1 MLTKCSQLVAKRHR
15 VWPPSFARVS
25 SARYAVATNTN
36 YLPAP
41 IIWIWPPQ
49 HTGHTHLSFSFHS
62 TGHWN
67 ACFSCFP
74 NNLTLQLSLAPLVN
88 KTRDMNERIKQETY
102 RQTNKSES
110 SLVIIFFLN
119 PLNSSRRFSCPGHTL
134 THGCK
139 VHVLQCRD
147 GRKCFTRNNSAA
159 THYTHRLR
167 LFSRLNTPP
176 FVWRHQPQNEAALGR
191 CSRAAGVL
199 PPSPPFHS
207 LPTTSIHPPRFALSL
222 FAPVVQRPTSA
233 EVGQEREATLDLCEL
248 QLPSDLSL
256 FFFFGN
262 FVFESRKGEDI
273 QAFKFIEWLHS
284 RMLHLFLLS
293 TTACQF
299 QSSPLEFWT
308 DASARH
314 VIVLRCRYVVSRG
327 TSWRALSSSF
337 NSHRVIARHITLIA
351 ISDLKA
357 GGATRFRSP
366 SILFLAVFF
375 HPFSCSCF
383 FSEEVEDSR
392 VGRMVD
398 WNALESNL
406 LWLIY
411 EERAME
417 WKSGL
422 LCLSRV
428 IRHSK
433 PLAFQGSIQS

>member
-1 MLTKCSQLVAKRHR
+1 MGGNVSHETAVLLLT
-15 VWPPSFARVS
+15 
-25 SARYAVATNTN
+25 T
-36 YLPAP
+36 
-41 IIWIWPPQ
+41 
-49 HTGHTHLSFSFHS
+49 HTGC
-62 TGHWN
+62 G
-67 ACFSCFP
+67 C
-74 NNLTLQLSLAPLVN
+74 SLAWIRRPLCDV
-88 KTRDMNERIKQETY
+88 TSPRT
-102 RQTNKSES
+102 
-110 SLVIIFFLN
+110 
-119 PLNSSRRFSCPGHTL
+119 
-134 THGCK
+134 
-139 VHVLQCRD
+139 
-147 GRKCFTRNNSAA
+147 
-159 THYTHRLR
+159 RLR
-167 LFSRLNTPP
+167 SADVRVPRACCLPP
-176 FVWRHQPQNEAALGR
+176 
-191 CSRAAGVL
+191 L
-199 PPSPPFHS
+199 PSIPSPPPPFIHLASPS
-207 LPTTSIHPPRFALSL
+207 LSSLRSFNDPQALMLGRKGRRLLISTSFNYRVICP
-222 FAPVVQRPTSA
+222 
-233 EVGQEREATLDLCEL
+233 
-248 QLPSDLSL
+248 
-256 FFFFGN
+256 FFLGGN
-262 FVFESRKGEDI
+262 FVFESWKGEDI

-327 TSWRALSSSF
+327 TAWRALSSSF

-351 ISDLKA
+351 FSDLKA

-375 HPFSCSCF
+375 HPFSYSCF
-383 FSEEVEDSR
+383 FCEEVEDWG
-392 VGRMVD
+392 VARMVD

-433 PLAFQGSIQS
+433 PLAFQGSIQP